1 VVEIVRILPVGV
13 CVCVWTAAWCVVLL
27 LFPPTYLRD
36 GDDVNLALE
45 LRQLTLAFTFAF
57 AFDFIIIDSHDVRLH
72 EMRVVEP
79 AVVLEHLK
87 PQVPEIHNVEAIEAL
102 SRSPG
107 LHQMSQVMADEAADI
122 C

>member
-1 VVEIVRILPVGV
+1 
-13 CVCVWTAAWCVVLL
+13 VVLL
-27 LFPPTYLRD
+27 LFRPTYLRD
-36 GDDVNLALE
+36 GNNVNLALE
-45 LRQLTLAFTFAF
+45 FRQLTLAFTFAF

>member
-1 VVEIVRILPVGV
+1 LVVEIVRILPVD
-13 CVCVWTAAWCVVLL
+13 VCVWTEAWCVLLL
-27 LFPPTYLRD
+27 LFLPTYLRD

-45 LRQLTLAFTFAF
+45 LRQLTFAFTFAF
-57 AFDFIIIDSHDVRLH
+57 TIIDSHDVRLH
-72 EMRVVEP
+72 EMRVVET

-87 PQVPEIHNVEAIEAL
+87 PQVPEIHNVETIEAL

-107 LHQMSQVMADEAADI
+107 FHQMSQVMADEAADI